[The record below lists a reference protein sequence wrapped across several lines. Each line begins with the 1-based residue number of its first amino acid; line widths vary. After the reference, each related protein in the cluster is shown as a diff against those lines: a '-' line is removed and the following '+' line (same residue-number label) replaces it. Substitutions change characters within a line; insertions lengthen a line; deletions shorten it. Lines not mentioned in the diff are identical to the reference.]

1 MFHLNHVSESSH
13 LAESSSNEASA
24 CSGHRIFMYLPLKCR
39 HIECRWNA
47 KVRISRSGSAW
58 PIWPS
63 WPCALLE
70 LVEDDR
76 FKQSCG
82 APRTGAMDTIEH
94 MGVVGLWIPMSC
106 MVRASTSLTW
116 TSDIFEAQST
126 ESTLSQVV
134 FKGLRNGLAQGF
146 PSVTI
151 PRVLNTCQTSLAGGF
166 CHNLCHFFLILLLFL
181 IIFVNDAIDTIV
193 HHTPVLQCF
202 GWSGT
207 CSSSSKGW
215 HNARNRVVA
224 MVAFGFACFA
234 GVARCGGNYIGCFGG
249 ATSYIG
255 YIGCV
260 SFKSCFH
267 SLWSFGLFN
276 ATSVWST
283 LWSTS
288 TDRTPGCP
296 WLWAAWW
303 FRRTWRSLLCLIER
317 CDWCDACHTPRTRM
331 PWSNCHARNRLGWC
345 CLRIAK
351 AHLADLAYQPL
362 VTHSWDVLH
371 HTQIQRSRTDF
382 RLEVLLWW

>member
-1 MFHLNHVSESSH
+1 MKCQGTHFTIWVSLTDLTKLTLCIAWTRWGWQVQAKLWSTTDRCH
-13 LAESSSNEASA
+13 
-24 CSGHRIFMYLPLKCR
+24 GHHWTHGR
-39 HIECRWNA
+39 
-47 KVRISRSGSAW
+47 
-58 PIWPS
+58 S
-63 WPCALLE
+63 WP
-70 LVEDDR
+70 
-76 FKQSCG
+76 
-82 APRTGAMDTIEH
+82 MDSNVLH
-94 MGVVGLWIPMSC
+94 AKGLNIPDMNLWHLWSAINR
-106 MVRASTSLTW
+106 VHTVTS
-116 TSDIFEAQST
+116 S
-126 ESTLSQVV
+126 

-151 PRVLNTCQTSLAGGF
+151 PRVLTTCQTSLASGF

-255 YIGCV
+255 YIGYIGCV

-331 PWSNCHARNRLGWC
+331 PWSNCHARNRLGRC

-382 RLEVLLWW
+382 RLQVLLWW